1 MPLITSAGAIP
12 TSVANLNAELVAGA
26 VALAPGLTTTL
37 PGSLIEDLSS
47 TGTGALIVQDSA
59 AVDLI
64 NSISPL
70 TANEFILYQLGVV
83 YGVQRGIG
91 SNTSV
96 YVIFSGSPGFVI
108 NAGFIVSDGT
118 HQYVTQDPAII
129 SGPGPVGASSAT
141 FCLGI
146 DAGSWAV
153 PPASVTELITS
164 VPSTITCT
172 VSNPATGVPGDSEQ
186 TLAEYQAQVIQ
197 AGKAVGTGIS
207 TLVRTAL
214 EQVNGVQARLIS
226 FRQTGGGWQVIV
238 GGGDPYQVA
247 NALFQSLFNFI
258 DLKPAATVG
267 TTETVAINDF
277 PDTYEIVFVVPALE
291 TVGLTITWN
300 TAASANFV
308 SQAVVI
314 ALVQPAMVSYINS
327 IYVGQPMSLLALQ
340 DAFINAVAGVIP
352 EGTLSKLQFVVT
364 VNGSV
369 VAPPTGGVL
378 IAGDPESFFF
388 AATSDIAVV
397 QG

>member
-1 MPLITSAGAIP
+1 MPLITSAGAVP
-12 TSVANLNAELVAGA
+12 TSIANLNAQLVAGA

-47 TGTGALIVQDSA
+47 TGTGALIVQDAA

-70 TANEFILYQLGVV
+70 TANEFILYQLGMV

-96 YVIFSGSPGFVI
+96 YVVFSGSPGFVI
-108 NAGFIVSDGT
+108 NAGFIVGDGT
-118 HQYVTQDPAII
+118 HQYVTQDPTII
-129 SGPGPVGASSAT
+129 SGPGPVGMSSAV
-141 FCLGI
+141 FCLAI
-146 DAGSWAV
+146 DSGSWAV

-172 VSNPATGVPGDSEQ
+172 VTNPATGVPGGAEQ

-197 AGKAVGTGIS
+197 AGQAVGTGIS
-207 TLVRTAL
+207 KLVRTAL

-226 FRQTGGGWQVIV
+226 FRQTGGGWQAIV

-247 NALFQSLFNFI
+247 NALFQSLFNFL
-258 DLKPAATVG
+258 DLQPAATVG
-267 TTETVAINDF
+267 TTETIAINDF
-277 PDTYEIVFVVPALE
+277 PDTYEIVFVVPAQDV
-291 TVGLTITWN
+291 VGLTITWN
-300 TAASANFV
+300 TASSANFV
-308 SQAVVI
+308 SQAVVV

-340 DAFINAVAGVIP
+340 DAFINAVSGVIP
-352 EGTLSKLQFVVT
+352 EGSLSKLQFVVT
-364 VNGSV
+364 INSTV
-369 VAPPTGGVL
+369 VAPPSGGVL
-378 IAGDPESFFF
+378 ISGDPEAFFF
-388 AATSDIAVV
+388 AATSNISVV